1 MQLSPTAAD
10 VHHEQLELVQSLCEV
25 ISSQLEAAVIA
36 TTTKEITALKSIML
50 YKGSDRTGYCR
61 KT

>member
-36 TTTKEITALKSIML
+36 TTTNEITALKSIIL
-50 YKGSDRTGYCR
+50 LICCGC
-61 KT
+61 